1 MKLKKPSYK
10 RNYLSYDL
18 MLDLTTC
25 LHRMV
30 KSAEETPAHHLPL
43 EHQKR
48 TDLPDDSYHTIAR
61 SRGRRSA
68 AMSATVTRRSRA
80 VSAFGRAFPATQR
93 CSATSSSV
101 LASRT
106 MLTNCP
112 AEIPNASRTAAL
124 KVLSRPI

>member
-48 TDLPDDSYHTIAR
+48 TDLPDDSYHTIAGSRGGDQLRCLRPELAAAARSALLVER
-61 SRGRRSA
+61 SRRPKDVRRHPHL
-68 AMSATVTRRSRA
+68 
-80 VSAFGRAFPATQR
+80 F
-93 CSATSSSV
+93 
-101 LASRT
+101 
-106 MLTNCP
+106 
-112 AEIPNASRTAAL
+112 
-124 KVLSRPI
+124 